1 MLGFNDLKKTKENFL
16 SMIRKE
22 RRLDL
27 WTRDSRSGF
36 WWWRSLGPGS
46 PIVSLWEN
54 DFEVKSNK
62 SFLVSLL
69 QAGYFHYIEPFQ
81 FAVSDPIAGKKHKY
95 LEGWPRFF
103 R

>member
-1 MLGFNDLKKTKENFL
+1 
-16 SMIRKE
+16 MIRKE

-27 WTRDSRSGF
+27 WVGDSRSGF
-36 WWWRSLGPGS
+36 WRRSLPGR

-62 SFLVSLL
+62 SFFVSLL

-95 LEGWPRFF
+95 LEGWPLFF